1 MALTKATLIDLN
13 SNELALDLDGDTTLH
28 SSTDDQIDIKIAG
41 ADDFT
46 FTANAFNALAGS
58 HITLVD
64 NSQLKVGA
72 DTDLQIYHDGTNSYI
87 ANKTGALKIAT
98 ETSGIAIT
106 IGHTTSEVT
115 IADNVTV
122 TGNINV
128 GGTLTFV
135 DGSIA
140 IADLDIDGGTDIG
153 AAIVDADL
161 FIVDD
166 GAGGT
171 NRKTAASRLLTYA
184 MAGTLSEAAQ
194 TNITS
199 LGTLTALTVDDVAVD
214 AKSITMTGS
223 SSDTAVITAGT
234 NGTLSIVTTDAAAAA
249 ANIQITADGT
259 FEVDATTIT
268 LDSAGDIIL
277 DADGGDV
284 FVKDAG
290 TTFGSLTNTSGN
302 LIIKSGTTTA
312 ATFSGANVT
321 FAGTI
326 GSGAITSTG
335 IVTGTG
341 FTAGSAV
348 LAEAELELLDGLT
361 AGTAIASKVV
371 TTDANID
378 TSGQRNLTISGE
390 LDAATGDFSGAVDVA
405 GALTTAAITAS
416 GIVTGTAFT
425 AGSAVLAEAELEL
438 LDGLTAGTAIA
449 SKVVTTDANID
460 TTGQRNLTISGELDA
475 ATGDFSGAV
484 DIAGALVTHDDFTL
498 TGASTGAV
506 WDSSNNSLD
515 FADSTQL
522 RFGASADL
530 KIYHDGSNSYINDA
544 GTGNLKIGAADLQFM
559 NAANSELMIQGIQD
573 GAVTLYHNNVAK
585 IATTSAGIDVT
596 GTATFTVADN
606 SNVLTLIS
614 TDADAASGPTIR
626 LFRDSA
632 TAADG
637 DNLGF
642 IKFDGKEE
650 SDGGEVGYLAIQGKL
665 VDSADGA
672 VDGALNVEINKD
684 SSGKSVMFLGPTEA
698 VFNEDS
704 ADIDFRVESNGNANM
719 LFVDGGNDRIGVG
732 TASPSTALHL
742 KGGGADNSVGAPIIT
757 IQKRSAGAV
766 ADGQTIGGLSFVTN
780 DDGVNSGSDYER
792 AKIIAES
799 QNTSS
804 ATRLEFW
811 TGNNSADIVEHM
823 RIIGDG
829 TVVINGAIAL
839 GDGLDGGTANRLDDY
854 EEGSYTPTFTVNS
867 GSLTVH
873 SSHNTL
879 AYTKIGRMVYVQGE
893 VRFSAVSSPSGS
905 FSVSAPFAV
914 ADLAE
919 GSARFSSPPI
929 SQSGFGGTPDA
940 IIYLRNT
947 NEGTTTFA
955 ISTDVNGGGS
965 SNNVNAN
972 QISTSTELIF
982 TFAYIAA

>member
-268 LDSAGDIIL
+268 LDSAGDIVL
-277 DADGGDV
+277 DAGGADIRL
-284 FVKDAG
+284 KDDG
-290 TTFGSLTNTSGN
+290 TTFGSLNNSSGN
-302 LIIKSGTTTA
+302 LIIQSGTTTA

-321 FAGTI
+321 FAGTV
-326 GSGAITSTG
+326 GSGAITST
-335 IVTGTG
+335 
-341 FTAGSAV
+341 
-348 LAEAELELLDGLT
+348 
-361 AGTAIASKVV
+361 
-371 TTDANID
+371 
-378 TSGQRNLTISGE
+378 
-390 LDAATGDFSGAVDVA
+390 
-405 GALTTAAITAS
+405 

-460 TTGQRNLTISGELDA
+460 TSGQRNLTISGELDA

>member
-199 LGTLTALTVDDVAVD
+199 LGTLTTLTVDDITINGSTISD
-214 AKSITMTGS
+214 AG
-223 SSDTAVITAGT
+223 D
-234 NGTLSIVTTDAAAAA
+234 L
-249 ANIQITADGT
+249 
-259 FEVDATTIT
+259 T
-268 LDSAGDIIL
+268 LDSGNNIVL

-284 FVKDAG
+284 RFKDGGTLIGSFALNDDSNLNLHSHVSDKDVRIKGNDGGSTITALTLDMSAAG
-290 TTFGSLTNTSGN
+290 
-302 LIIKSGTTTA
+302 A
-312 ATFSGANVT
+312 ATFNS
-321 FAGTI
+321 TI
-326 GSGAITSTG
+326 NSGAITSTGIVTGTGFTAGSAVLTEAELEKLDGITNGAGAANKALVLDGSADVASGLRNLTASGTITSGG

-475 ATGDFSGAV
+475 ATLDISGNADIDGTTNLDVV
-484 DIAGALVTHDDFTL
+484 DI
-498 TGASTGAV
+498 
-506 WDSSNNSLD
+506 
-515 FADSTQL
+515 
-522 RFGASADL
+522 
-530 KIYHDGSNSYINDA
+530 
-544 GTGNLKIGAADLQFM
+544 
-559 NAANSELMIQGIQD
+559 
-573 GAVTLYHNNVAK
+573 
-585 IATTSAGIDVT
+585 
-596 GTATFTVADN
+596 
-606 SNVLTLIS
+606 
-614 TDADAASGPTIR
+614 
-626 LFRDSA
+626 
-632 TAADG
+632 
-637 DNLGF
+637 
-642 IKFDGKEE
+642 
-650 SDGGEVGYLAIQGKL
+650 
-665 VDSADGA
+665 DGA
-672 VDGALNVEINKD
+672 VDMASTLQVDGVITTSDGMVITTADNSDTLTLVSTAADNNAGPNIKLFRNSGSPADNDLVGSITFSFSNSNGDEHNTAYIRAESTDVTDGTEDGTLEFNVDLAGSDSQRLKFD
-684 SSGKSVMFLGPTEA
+684 SSGT
-698 VFNEDS
+698 VFNDNSEDQ
-704 ADIDFRVESNGNANM
+704 DFRVESNGNANI
-719 LFVDGGNDRIGVG
+719 LFVNGGTDRVGIGTNAPDMLLDV
-732 TASPSTALHL
+732 T
-742 KGGGADNSVGAPIIT
+742 GAI
-757 IQKRSAGAV
+757 SAGAGT
-766 ADGQTIGGLSFVTN
+766 DEDLQQWNI
-780 DDGVNSGSDYER
+780 GSDNVK
-792 AKIIAES
+792 AKMTYLDASANRGFAIG
-799 QNTSS
+799 TSS
-804 ATRLEFW
+804 QHDFFLRTH
-811 TGNNSADIVEHM
+811 NN
-823 RIIGDG
+823 IGLKVD
-829 TVVINGAIAL
+829 INGAVTKPLQPAFNAHPTDTQSNFQRGVVVAVAFGTERFDLNSDFSSSTFTAPVTGKYHLSTSIKI
-839 GDGLDGGTANRLDDY
+839 GSVNTDGGTNYYYINIATSNRTYSNLSDIARAGAVDWNLNLDVLCDMDAND
-854 EEGSYTPTFTVNS
+854 TATVQ
-867 GSLTVH
+867 
-873 SSHNTL
+873 
-879 AYTKIGRMVYVQGE
+879 IVQGGSNAAGTSDISADSF
-893 VRFSAVSSPSGS
+893 FSGHL
-905 FSVSAPFAV
+905 V
-914 ADLAE
+914 A
-919 GSARFSSPPI
+919 
-929 SQSGFGGTPDA
+929 
-940 IIYLRNT
+940 
-947 NEGTTTFA
+947 
-955 ISTDVNGGGS
+955 
-965 SNNVNAN
+965 
-972 QISTSTELIF
+972 
-982 TFAYIAA
+982 